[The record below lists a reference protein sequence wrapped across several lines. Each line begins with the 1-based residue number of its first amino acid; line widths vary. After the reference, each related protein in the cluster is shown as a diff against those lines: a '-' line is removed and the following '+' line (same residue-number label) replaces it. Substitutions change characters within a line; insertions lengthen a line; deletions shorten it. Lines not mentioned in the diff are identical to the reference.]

1 MHALINAAFDR
12 SRTVYMMFIFLV
24 IAGVLAYSSI
34 PKEME
39 PDVPIP
45 IIYVSLS
52 LDGISPND
60 GERLLVRPM
69 EKELQSIDGL
79 KNMSST
85 ASESHA
91 SVLLEFDAGFDG
103 EAALL
108 DVREKVDKAK
118 GNLPAAA
125 DEPTVNEVNVALFPV
140 LSVSLSGNLPERT
153 LVGIA
158 RDFKDK
164 LEALPG
170 VLEANVAGEREE
182 VLEIVVDPVV
192 LETYNVDFNQLFSL
206 IQSNNLLVAAGAIDT
221 GVGRMVLKVPGVIEN
236 INDVLSLPVKV
247 DGDRVVTFGD
257 VAEVRRTFKDPHSFA
272 RLNGSPTLVLEIS
285 KRLGANVIS
294 TIEDVRAVIAE
305 EQKRLPDSLKIQYQQ
320 DKAKETRTMLTD
332 LQNNVVSG
340 IVLVM
345 IVIMAALGFRSSLLV
360 GLAIPGSFLAG
371 IFVINMLG
379 FTMNVVVLFSL
390 ILVVGMLVDGAII
403 VTELADRNID
413 DGMTKEQAY
422 RAAAQRM
429 AWPVT
434 ASTFTTIAVFTPL
447 LFWPGVI
454 GQFMKYMPIT
464 VITCL
469 IASLA
474 MALVFI
480 PVLGKLIGRKP
491 PKITKQETQELDA
504 KAELRRVLQNP
515 DMASNAG
522 QITAREI
529 HEGTS
534 GIKSRYLKFLHV
546 LLRGPFITFLCVL
559 AFTIATYFV
568 YGKLGR
574 GVEFFPDIEPETM
587 AVQVYARGDLSI
599 YERDAI
605 VRNVESYVYE
615 QEGVETVYA
624 KTGGGGGAGN
634 AAEDQIG
641 SIVLQLAPWNKR
653 EKASAIIEELREKT
667 KNIAGIKL
675 EFAKNQGGPGGGG
688 KPINIQVSALSDK
701 KRDEAVMYLR
711 NLMGEVG
718 GFVEI
723 SDNRA
728 LPGIEWEL
736 KVNREQ
742 AARNGVDI
750 AMIGNAIQLITSG
763 IRVAG
768 YRPDDATDELDIR
781 VRYPEENRNLD
792 QIKNLRIGT
801 PRGMVPLSNFVSI
814 QPVPKTGTITRVD
827 TQRVITV
834 ESNVGEDFIP
844 DTQLKLL
851 QERLLEGPID
861 PEVSINFKGEA
872 EEQQEA
878 GIFLATA
885 FLTAIFLMTIILVTQ
900 FNSVY
905 HALLIL
911 SAILFSTSGVLIGL
925 MLAKQTFGVVMVG
938 IGIIA
943 LAGIV
948 VNNNIVLI
956 DTYNRFRA
964 SGAAALDAA
973 LLTGAVRARPVC
985 LTAITTI
992 LGLLPMVLSMNIN
1005 LLDRTITFGA
1015 PSTMWWTQ
1023 LASAIAG
1030 GLAFTTLLT
1039 LFLTPCLLV
1048 LGAKVT
1054 ALRKVRRLKRDQKR
1068 KAAARQR
1075 AASGSTANA

>member
-1 MHALINAAFDR
+1 MLSIINAAFDR
-12 SRTVYMMFIFLV
+12 SRTVYMVFFFLV
-24 IAGVLAYSSI
+24 IAGILAYSSI

-45 IIYVSLS
+45 IIYVSMG
-52 LDGISPND
+52 LDGIAPAD
-60 GERLLVRPM
+60 AARLLVRPM
-69 EKELQSIDGL
+69 EKELQGIDGL
-79 KNMSST
+79 KTMSST

-91 SVLLEFDAGFDG
+91 SVLLEFSAGFDG
-103 EAALL
+103 EQALL
-108 DVREKVDKAK
+108 DTREKVDKAK
-118 GNLPAAA
+118 SELPADA

-158 RDFKDK
+158 RNFKDK

-182 VLEIVVDPVV
+182 VLEIVIDPVV
-192 LETYNVDFNQLFSL
+192 LETYNVDFNELFSL
-206 IQSNNLLVAAGAIDT
+206 INSNNLLVAAGAIDT

-236 INDVLSLPVKV
+236 INDVLALPVKV
-247 DGDRVVTFGD
+247 DGSNVVTFGD
-257 VAEVRRTFKDPHSFA
+257 VAEIRRTFKDPTSFA

-294 TIEDVRAVIAE
+294 TIDQVREVIAE
-305 EQKRLPDSLKIQYQQ
+305 EQKILPSSLKIRFHQ

-345 IVIMAALGFRSSLLV
+345 IVIMAALGIRSALLV

-371 IFVINMLG
+371 IFVIHMLG

-403 VTELADRNID
+403 ISELADRNIE
-413 DGMTKEQAY
+413 DGMSKADAY
-422 RAAAQRM
+422 RSAAQRM
-429 AWPVT
+429 AWPIT
-434 ASTFTTIAVFTPL
+434 ASTFTTIAVFMPL

-469 IASLA
+469 LASLA

-480 PVLGKLIGRKP
+480 PVIGKIIGRRSSTP
-491 PKITKQETQELDA
+491 PANTSKEPDA
-504 KAELRRVLQNP
+504 KLALKRLLQNP
-515 DMASNAG
+515 DMATTTN
-522 QITAREI
+522 QISASDI

-534 GIKSRYLKFLHV
+534 GFKGRYLRFLHV
-546 LLRGPFITFLCVL
+546 LLKMPLITLVAVL
-559 AFTIATYFV
+559 VFTFATYFV
-568 YGKLGR
+568 YGLLGR
-574 GVEFFPDIEPETM
+574 GVEFFPDIEPESM
-587 AVQVYARGDLSI
+587 AVQVYARGDLSV
-599 YERDAI
+599 YERDSI
-605 VRNVESYVYE
+605 VRDVESYLYE
-615 QEGVETVYA
+615 QEGVRTVYA
-624 KTGGGGGAGN
+624 KTGGSSGVAN
-634 AAEDQIG
+634 SAEDQIG
-641 SIVLQLAPWNKR
+641 SIILELEPWNARK
-653 EKASAIIEELREKT
+653 KSAAIIEELREKT
-667 KNIAGIKL
+667 ANIPGIIL
-675 EFAKNQGGPGGGG
+675 EFAKNEGGPGGGG
-688 KPINIQVSALSDK
+688 KPINIQVSASNDK
-701 KRDEAVMYLR
+701 KRNDAVVYLR
-711 NLMGEVG
+711 NLMTEVG
-718 GFVEI
+718 GFVDI

-728 LPGIEWEL
+728 LPGIEWQLE
-736 KVNREQ
+736 VNREQ

-750 AMIGNAIQLITSG
+750 AMIGNAVQLITSG

-768 YRPDDATDELDIR
+768 YRPDNATDELDIR
-781 VRYPEENRNLD
+781 VRYPAVNRNLD
-792 QIKNLRIGT
+792 QINHIRIGT
-801 PRGMVPLSNFVSI
+801 PRGMVPLSNFISI

-827 TQRVITV
+827 SRRVITV
-834 ESNVGEDFIP
+834 EANIAEDFLP

-851 QERLLEGPID
+851 QEELLDGPKD
-861 PEVSINFKGEA
+861 PDVSITFKGEA
-872 EEQQEA
+872 EEQKEA
-878 GIFLATA
+878 GIFLVTA
-885 FLTAIFLMTIILVTQ
+885 FATAIFLMMIILVTQ
-900 FNSVY
+900 FNSFY
-905 HALLIL
+905 HASLIL
-911 SAILFSTSGVLIGL
+911 SAIVFSTSGVLIGL

-964 SGAAALDAA
+964 SGAAAIDAA

-992 LGLLPMVLSMNIN
+992 LGLMPMVLSMNIN

-1048 LGAKVT
+1048 LGAKVS
-1054 ALRKVRRLKRDQKR
+1054 ARRKVRKLKRAQTR
-1068 KAAARQR
+1068 LA
-1075 AASGSTANA
+1075 TAQ

>member
-1 MHALINAAFDR
+1 MQALINAAFDR
-12 SRTVYMMFIFLV
+12 SRTVYMVLVFLI
-24 IAGVLAYSSI
+24 IAGVLAFNSI

-45 IIYVSLS
+45 IIYVSMS

-60 GERLLVRPM
+60 AERLLVRPM
-69 EKELQSIDGL
+69 EKELQSTDGL
-79 KNMSST
+79 KEMTSS

-91 SVLLEFDAGFDG
+91 SVLLTFDAGFDG
-103 EAALL
+103 EEALL

-118 GNLPAAA
+118 ANLPAAA
-125 DEPTVNEVNVALFPV
+125 DEPSVNEVNVALFPV

-158 RDFKDK
+158 RNFKDK

-182 VLEIVVDPVV
+182 VLEVVIDPVV
-192 LETYNVDFNQLFSL
+192 LETYNIDFNQLFSL
-206 IQSNNLLVAAGAIDT
+206 ISSNNLLVAAGAIDT
-221 GVGRMVLKVPGVIEN
+221 GVGRMVLKVPGVIED
-236 INDVLSLPVKV
+236 IEDMLSLPVKV
-247 DGDRVVTFGD
+247 EGSSVVTFGD
-257 VAEVRRTFKDPHSFA
+257 VAEIRRTFKDPESFA

-305 EQKRLPDSLKIQYQQ
+305 EQKRLPESLKIRFHQ

-345 IVIMAALGFRSSLLV
+345 IVIMAALGIRSSLLV

-371 IFVINMLG
+371 IFIINLLG
-379 FTMNVVVLFSL
+379 YTMNVVVLFSL

-413 DGMTKEQAY
+413 DGMSKQEAY
-422 RAAAQRM
+422 RSASKRM
-429 AWPVT
+429 AWPVI

-454 GQFMKYMPIT
+454 GQFMRYMPIT

-474 MALVFI
+474 MALIFL
-480 PVLGKLIGRKP
+480 PVLGKLIGRTPAK
-491 PKITKQETQELDA
+491 KTAAQSKQPSARDELIRLL
-504 KAELRRVLQNP
+504 KNP
-515 DMASNAG
+515 DMAASTAN
-522 QITAREI
+522 ITATDI

-534 GIKSRYLKFLHV
+534 GFKGGYLRFLHI
-546 LLRGPFITFLCVL
+546 LLKGPFITFVCVL
-559 AFTIATYFV
+559 LFTVVTYFV

-574 GVEFFPDIEPETM
+574 GVEFFPDIEPESM

-599 YERDAI
+599 FERDKI
-605 VRNVESYVYE
+605 VKDVESRLYD
-615 QEGVETVYA
+615 QEGVLTVYA
-624 KTGGGGGAGN
+624 KTGGGGGLASS
-634 AAEDQIG
+634 AEDQIG
-641 SIVLQLAPWNKR
+641 SITLELEPWNQRK
-653 EKASAIIEELREKT
+653 KAATIIEELREKT
-667 KNIAGIKL
+667 SDIAGIKL
-675 EFAKNQGGPGGGG
+675 EFARNEGGPGGGG
-688 KPINIQVSALSDK
+688 KPVNIQVSANTDK
-701 KRDEAVMYLR
+701 KRDEAVTYLR
-711 NLMGEVG
+711 DLMSDVG
-718 GFVEI
+718 GFIDV

-736 KVNREQ
+736 EVDREQ

-781 VRYPEENRNLD
+781 VRYPAENRNLE
-792 QIKNLRIGT
+792 QIRNLRIGT

-814 QPVPKTGTITRVD
+814 QPVQKTGTITRVD

-834 ESNVGEDFIP
+834 QANMAEGFIP

-851 QERLLEGPID
+851 QEELLNGKQD
-861 PEVSINFKGEA
+861 PEVSISFKGEA

-878 GIFLATA
+878 AIFLVTA
-885 FLTAIFLMTIILVTQ
+885 FVTAIFLMTIILVTQ
-900 FNSVY
+900 FNSLY
-905 HALLIL
+905 HAFLIL

-925 MLAKQTFGVVMVG
+925 MLAKQTFGLVMVG

-956 DTYNRFRA
+956 DTYNRFRR
-964 SGAAALDAA
+964 SGAAAIDAA
-973 LLTGAVRARPVC
+973 LLTGAVRARPVL

-992 LGLLPMVLSMNIN
+992 LGLMPMVLSMNIN
-1005 LLDRTITFGA
+1005 LIERTITFGA
-1015 PSTMWWTQ
+1015 PSTQWWTQ
-1023 LASAIAG
+1023 MASAIAG

-1048 LGAKVT
+1048 LGAKVS
-1054 ALRKVRRLKRDQKR
+1054 ASRKVRKIKRQQKR
-1068 KAAARQR
+1068 LQKQQAQVAT
-1075 AASGSTANA
+1075 AASAT

>member
-1 MHALINAAFDR
+1 MQAIINAAFDR
-12 SRTVYMMFIFLV
+12 SRTVYMVFLFLV
-24 IAGVLAYSSI
+24 VAGIIAYNSI

-45 IIYVSLS
+45 IIYVSMS
-52 LDGISPND
+52 LDGISPKD
-60 GERLLVRPM
+60 AERLLVRPM
-69 EKELQSIDGL
+69 EKELQSTDGL
-79 KNMSST
+79 KDMSST

-91 SVLLEFDAGFDG
+91 SVLLQFDAGFDG
-103 EAALL
+103 EQALL
-108 DVREKVDKAK
+108 DVREKVDRAK
-118 GNLPAAA
+118 SELPAAA

-182 VLEIVVDPVV
+182 VLEIVVDPIV
-192 LETYNVDFNQLFSL
+192 LETYNVDFNELFSL
-206 IQSNNLLVAAGAIDT
+206 INQNNLLIAAGAIDT

-247 DGDRVVTFGD
+247 DGERVVTFGD
-257 VAEVRRTFKDPHSFA
+257 VAEVRRTFKDPQSFA

-285 KRLGANVIS
+285 KRIGANVIS
-294 TIEDVRAVIAE
+294 TIEDVRAVVAAE
-305 EQKRLPDSLKIQYQQ
+305 QELLPASLKIRYHQ

-345 IVIMAALGFRSSLLV
+345 IVIMAALGFRTALLV
-360 GLAIPGSFLAG
+360 GIAIPGSFLAG
-371 IFVINMLG
+371 IFVINLMG

-403 VTELADRNID
+403 VTELADRNVE
-413 DGMTKEQAY
+413 DGMPKAEAY
-422 RAAAQRM
+422 RLAARRM

-434 ASTFTTIAVFTPL
+434 ASTFTTIAVFMPL

-469 IASLA
+469 LASLA

-480 PVLGKLIGRKP
+480 PVIGKFVGREAQPQDQKSLDEQD
-491 PKITKQETQELDA
+491 PKAALK
-504 KAELRRVLQNP
+504 RVLQNP

-522 QITAREI
+522 QISAQDI
-529 HEGTS
+529 HDGTTGLKS
-534 GIKSRYLKFLHV
+534 GYLKTLHT
-546 LLRGPFITFLCVL
+546 LLKAPFITFLCVL
-559 AFTIATYFV
+559 AFTIVTYVV
-568 YGKLGR
+568 YGALGR
-574 GVEFFPDIEPETM
+574 GFEFFPDIEPESM

-599 YERDAI
+599 YEQDAI
-605 VRNVESYVYE
+605 MREVESYIVG
-615 QEGVETVYA
+615 QDGVNTIYA
-624 KTGGGGGAGN
+624 KTGAGGGLGN
-634 AAEDQIG
+634 SAEDQIG
-641 SIVLQLAPWNKR
+641 SITLELAPWNAR
-653 EKASAIIEELREKT
+653 DKAATIIEELREKT
-667 KNIAGIKL
+667 ASIPGINL
-675 EFAKNQGGPGGGG
+675 EFAKNEGGPGGGG
-688 KPINIQVSALSDK
+688 KPINIQVSASSDN
-701 KRDEAVMYLR
+701 KRNDAVMYLR
-711 NLMGEVG
+711 GLMNDVG
-718 GFVEI
+718 GFVDI

-728 LPGIEWEL
+728 LPGIEWQLE
-736 KVNREQ
+736 VDREQ

-750 AMIGNAIQLITSG
+750 AMIGNAVQLITSG

-768 YRPDDATDELDIR
+768 YRPDDATDEIDIR
-781 VRYPEENRNLD
+781 VRYPAEYRNLE
-792 QIKNLRIGT
+792 QIENLRIGT
-801 PRGMVPLSNFVSI
+801 QRGMVPLSNFVSI
-814 QPVPKTGTITRVD
+814 KPVPKTGTITRVD

-834 ESNVGEDFIP
+834 EANMAEGFIP

-851 QERLLEGPID
+851 QQELLDGPKD
-861 PEVSINFKGEA
+861 PAVSISFKGEA

-878 GIFLATA
+878 GIFLGTA
-885 FLTAIFLMTIILVTQ
+885 FLTAIFLMMIILVTQ
-900 FNSVY
+900 FNSLY
-905 HALLIL
+905 HATLIL

-964 SGAAALDAA
+964 SGAATIDAA
-973 LLTGAVRARPVC
+973 LLTGAVRARPVF

-992 LGLLPMVLSMNIN
+992 LGLMPMVLSMNIN
-1005 LLDRTITFGA
+1005 LLDRSITFGA

-1023 LASAIAG
+1023 MASAIAG

-1054 ALRKVRRLKRDQKR
+1054 AKRKIRKMKKQQKR
-1068 KAAARQR
+1068 KAHMEATAA
-1075 AASGSTANA
+1075 

>member
-1 MHALINAAFDR
+1 MLSIINAAFDR
-12 SRTVYMMFIFLV
+12 SRTVYMVFLFLI
-24 IAGVLAYSSI
+24 IAGIMAYSSI

-45 IIYVSLS
+45 IIYVSMS
-52 LDGISPND
+52 LDGISPKD
-60 GERLLVRPM
+60 AERLLVRPM
-69 EKELQSIDGL
+69 EKELQSISGL
-79 KNMSST
+79 KDMSST

-91 SVLLEFDAGFDG
+91 SVLLQFDAGFDG
-103 EAALL
+103 DEALL
-108 DVREKVDKAK
+108 DVREKVDKA
-118 GNLPAAA
+118 
-125 DEPTVNEVNVALFPV
+125 V

-153 LVGIA
+153 MVGIA
-158 RDFKDK
+158 RDLKDK
-164 LEALPG
+164 LEALSG

-206 IQSNNLLVAAGAIDT
+206 IRSNNLLVAAGAIDT

-236 INDVLSLPVKV
+236 INDVMSLPVKV
-247 DGDRVVTFGD
+247 DGSKVVTFGD
-257 VAEVRRTFKDPHSFA
+257 VAEVRRTFKDPNSFA

-294 TIEDVRAVIAE
+294 TIDEVRAVIAD
-305 EQKRLPDSLKIQYQQ
+305 EQTRLPASVKIRFHQ

-345 IVIMAALGFRSSLLV
+345 IVITAALGIRSSLLV

-371 IFVINMLG
+371 IFVIHTLG

-403 VTELADRNID
+403 VTELADRNIE
-413 DGMTKEQAY
+413 DGMSTADAY
-422 RAAAQRM
+422 RTAARRM

-434 ASTFTTIAVFTPL
+434 ASTFTTIVVFMPL

-491 PKITKQETQELDA
+491 PKRTLSQSKELEPHA
-504 KAELRRVLQNP
+504 ALKRVLQNP
-515 DMASNAG
+515 DSSANIG
-522 QITAREI
+522 QITAKEI
-529 HEGTS
+529 HAGTTGLKS
-534 GIKSRYLKFLHV
+534 GYLKFLHK
-546 LLRGPFITFLCVL
+546 LLRGPFITFVCVL
-559 AFTIATYFV
+559 LFTVLTYFV
-568 YGKLGR
+568 YGKLGK
-574 GVEFFPDIEPETM
+574 GVEFFPDIEPESM

-599 YERDAI
+599 FERDAI
-605 VRNVESYVYE
+605 VRKVETLIYE
-615 QEGVETVYA
+615 QEGVKTVYA
-624 KTGGGGGAGN
+624 KTGGGGGVGN
-634 AAEDQIG
+634 SAADQIG
-641 SIVLQLAPWNKR
+641 TITLELEAWNARK
-653 EKASAIIEELREKT
+653 KSAAIIDDLREKT
-667 KNIAGIKL
+667 SNIPGIKL
-675 EFAKNQGGPGGGG
+675 EFAKNEGGPGGGG
-688 KPINIQVSALSDK
+688 KPINIQVSATGDK
-701 KRDEAVMYLR
+701 KRNEAVNYLR
-711 NLMGEVG
+711 NLMTEIG
-718 GFVEI
+718 GFVDV

-728 LPGIEWEL
+728 LPGIEWQLE
-736 KVNREQ
+736 VNREQ

-768 YRPDDATDELDIR
+768 YRPDNATDELDIR
-781 VRYPEENRNLD
+781 VRYPAEDRNLD
-792 QIKNLRIGT
+792 QVRNLRVST
-801 PRGMVPLSNFVSI
+801 PQGMVPLSNFVSI
-814 QPVPKTGTITRVD
+814 QPVQKTGTITRVD
-827 TQRVITV
+827 TRRVITV
-834 ESNVGEDFIP
+834 EANVAEGKLP

-851 QERLLEGPID
+851 QEELLNGPID

-872 EEQQEA
+872 EEQLEA
-878 GIFLATA
+878 MVFLGTA
-885 FLTAIFLMTIILVTQ
+885 FLTAIFLMMIILVTQ
-900 FNSVY
+900 FNSLY
-905 HALLIL
+905 HSLLIL

-925 MLAKQTFGVVMVG
+925 MVTQQPFGVVMVG

-964 SGAAALDAA
+964 SGAAAIDAA
-973 LLTGAVRARPVC
+973 LLTGAVRARPVL

-992 LGLLPMVLSMNIN
+992 LGLMPMVLSMNIN
-1005 LLDRTITFGA
+1005 LLERTITFGA

-1023 LASAIAG
+1023 MASAIAG

-1054 ALRKVRRLKRDQKR
+1054 ANRKIRRLKREQAR
-1068 KAAARQR
+1068 VAAART
-1075 AASGSTANA
+1075 AAAAATS

>member
-1 MHALINAAFDR
+1 MLTLINAAFDR
-12 SRTVYMMFIFLV
+12 SRTVFMVFIFLI
-24 IAGVLAYSSI
+24 IAGVIAYSNI

-45 IIYVSLS
+45 IIYVSMS
-52 LDGISPND
+52 LDGIAPAD
-60 GERLLVRPM
+60 AERLLVRPM
-69 EKELQSIDGL
+69 EKELQSITGL
-79 KNMSST
+79 SEMSST

-91 SVLLEFDAGFDG
+91 SVLLQFDAGFDG
-103 EAALL
+103 DAALV

-118 GNLPAAA
+118 GSLPPDA

-158 RDFKDK
+158 RTLKDK

-192 LETYNVDFNQLFSL
+192 LETYNVDFNQLFQL
-206 IQSNNLLVAAGAIDT
+206 IRSNNLLVAAGAIDT
-221 GVGRMVLKVPGVIEN
+221 GAGRMVLKVPGIIEN
-236 INDVLSLPVKV
+236 IDDVMSMPVKV
-247 DGDRVVTFGD
+247 TDSNVVTFGD
-257 VAEVRRTFKDPHSFA
+257 VADVRRTFKDPQSFA

-294 TIEDVRAVIAE
+294 TIEDIREIIAA
-305 EQKRLPDSLKIQYQQ
+305 EQELLPASLKVRYLQ

-371 IFVINMLG
+371 IFAIHTLG

-413 DGMTKEQAY
+413 DGMTTTEAY
-422 RAAAQRM
+422 RVAARRM

-434 ASTFTTIAVFTPL
+434 ASTFTTIAVFAPL

-480 PVLGKLIGRKP
+480 PVIGRVIGRQPNQQTNSATPLSNDPQAALK
-491 PKITKQETQELDA
+491 
-504 KAELRRVLQNP
+504 RVLHNP
-515 DMASNAG
+515 DMSAEAG
-522 QITAREI
+522 QVTAANI
-529 HEGTS
+529 HSATS
-534 GIKSRYLKFLHV
+534 GLKGRYLRFLHT

-559 AFTIATYFV
+559 LFTAATYVV
-568 YGKLGR
+568 YGALGK
-574 GVEFFPDIEPETM
+574 GVEFFPDIEPESM
-587 AVQVYARGDLSI
+587 AVQIYARGDLSI
-599 YERDAI
+599 YEQDAI
-605 VRNVESYVYE
+605 VRDVESRIA
-615 QEGVETVYA
+615 GHDGIKSIYA
-624 KTGGGGGAGN
+624 KTGGGGGFGN
-634 AAEDQIG
+634 SAADQIG
-641 SIVLQLAPWNKR
+641 SIVLELQPWNAR
-653 EKASAIIEELREKT
+653 EKAAVIIDSLRDKT
-667 KNIAGIKL
+667 ADLPGIKL
-675 EFAKNQGGPGGGG
+675 EFAQNEGGPGGGG
-688 KPINIQVSALSDK
+688 KPVSIQVSAMGEK
-701 KRDEAVMYLR
+701 KRNDAIVYLR
-711 NLMGEVG
+711 NLMADVG
-718 GFVEI
+718 GFVDI

-728 LPGIEWEL
+728 LPGIEWQL

-750 AMIGNAIQLITSG
+750 AMVGNAIQLITSG

-781 VRYPEENRNLD
+781 VRYPEKHRTID

-801 PRGMVPLSNFVSI
+801 PNGMVPLSNFVTIS
-814 QPVPKTGTITRVD
+814 PVPKTGTITRVD
-827 TQRVITV
+827 TRRVITV
-834 ESNVGEDFIP
+834 EANMAEGFIP

-851 QERLLEGPID
+851 QEELLDGPKD

-878 GIFLATA
+878 MIFLITA
-885 FLTAIFLMTIILVTQ
+885 FLSAIFLMTIILVTQ
-900 FNSVY
+900 FNSLY

-925 MLAKQTFGVVMVG
+925 MLAQQTFGVVMVG

-956 DTYNRFRA
+956 DTYNRFRT
-964 SGAAALDAA
+964 SGAEAIDAA

-992 LGLLPMVLSMNIN
+992 LGLMPMVLSMNIN
-1005 LLDRTITFGA
+1005 LLERTITFGA

-1023 LASAIAG
+1023 MASAIAG

-1048 LGAKVT
+1048 LGANVSAKRQV
-1054 ALRKVRRLKRDQKR
+1054 RKLKREQFR
-1068 KAAARQR
+1068 AEAGAAAESL
-1075 AASGSTANA
+1075 AAGA

>member
-1 MHALINAAFDR
+1 MQAIINAAFDR
-12 SRTVYMMFIFLV
+12 SRTVFLALLFLIV
-24 IAGVLAYSSI
+24 AGSIAYNSI

-52 LDGISPND
+52 LDGISPKD
-60 GERLLVRPM
+60 AERLLVRPM
-69 EKELQSIDGL
+69 EKELQSTDGL
-79 KNMSST
+79 KDMSST

-91 SVLLEFDAGFDG
+91 SVLLQFSAGFDS
-103 EAALL
+103 EQALL
-108 DVREKVDKAK
+108 DVREKVDRAK
-118 GNLPAAA
+118 SELPTAA

-158 RDFKDK
+158 RDLKDK

-170 VLEANVAGEREE
+170 VLEAGVAGEREE

-192 LETYNVDFNQLFSL
+192 LETYSVDFDQLFSL
-206 IQSNNLLVAAGAIDT
+206 INQNNLLIAAGAIDT
-221 GVGRMVLKVPGVIEN
+221 GAGRMVLKVPGVIEN

-247 DGDRVVTFGD
+247 DGERVVTFGD
-257 VAEVRRTFKDPHSFA
+257 VAQVRRTFKDPKSFA

-285 KRLGANVIS
+285 KRIGANVIS
-294 TIEDVRAVIAE
+294 TIDDVREIIEAE
-305 EQKRLPDSLKIQYQQ
+305 QALFPTSLKVRYHQ

-345 IVIMAALGFRSSLLV
+345 IVIMAALGFRSALLV
-360 GLAIPGSFLAG
+360 GIAIPGSFLAG
-371 IFVINMLG
+371 IFVINLMG

-403 VTELADRNID
+403 VTELADRNIE
-413 DGMTKEQAY
+413 DGMAKADAY
-422 RAAAQRM
+422 RLAAQRM
-429 AWPVT
+429 AWPIT
-434 ASTFTTIAVFTPL
+434 ASTFTTIAVFMPL

-469 IASLA
+469 LASLA

-480 PVLGKLIGRKP
+480 PVIGKFIGRSP
-491 PKITKQETQELDA
+491 EPKTQKHTDEPDA
-504 KAELRRVLQNP
+504 KAALKRILQNP
-515 DMASNAG
+515 DMASQAG
-522 QITAREI
+522 QISAHDI
-529 HEGTS
+529 HNGTT
-534 GIKSRYLKFLHV
+534 GLKSTYLRFLHA
-546 LLRGPFITFLCVL
+546 LLKAPVITFLGVL
-559 AFTIATYFV
+559 SFTIVTYIV
-568 YGKLGR
+568 YGVLGR
-574 GVEFFPDIEPETM
+574 GVEFFPDIEPESM

-605 VRNVESYVYE
+605 MRKVESYVID
-615 QEGVETVYA
+615 QEGIKTIYA
-624 KTGGGGGAGN
+624 KTGASGGGLIS
-634 AAEDQIG
+634 AAADQIG
-641 SIVLQLAPWNKR
+641 TITLELDPWDTR
-653 EKASAIIEELREKT
+653 DKAATIIEELREKT
-667 KNIAGIKL
+667 SDIPGILL
-675 EFAKNQGGPGGGG
+675 EFAKNEGGPGGGG
-688 KPINIQVSALSDK
+688 KPINIQVSALDDK
-701 KRDEAVMYLR
+701 KRDEAVVYLR
-711 NLMGEVG
+711 GLMKKVG
-718 GFVEI
+718 GFVDI

-728 LPGIEWEL
+728 LPGIDWQLE
-736 KVNREQ
+736 VDREQ

-750 AMIGNAIQLITSG
+750 AMIGNAVQLITSG
-763 IRVAG
+763 VRVAG

-781 VRYPEENRNLD
+781 VRYPAEYRNLE
-792 QIKNLRIGT
+792 QIENLRIGT

-814 QPVPKTGTITRVD
+814 KPVPKTGTITRVD
-827 TQRVITV
+827 TQRVVTV
-834 ESNVGEDFIP
+834 EANMAEGFIP

-851 QERLLEGPID
+851 QQELLDGPKD
-861 PEVSINFKGEA
+861 PDVTISFKGEA

-878 GIFLATA
+878 GIFLGTA
-885 FLTAIFLMTIILVTQ
+885 FLTAIFLMMIILVTQ
-900 FNSVY
+900 FNSLY
-905 HALLIL
+905 HATLIL

-925 MLAKQTFGVVMVG
+925 MVAKQTFGVVMVG

-964 SGAAALDAA
+964 SGATAIDAA
-973 LLTGAVRARPVC
+973 LLTGAVRARPVF

-1005 LLDRTITFGA
+1005 LLDRSITFGA

-1054 ALRKVRRLKRDQKR
+1054 ASRKIRKMKKHQKR
-1068 KAAARQR
+1068 QA
-1075 AASGSTANA
+1075 GVTTAT

>member
-1 MHALINAAFDR
+1 MQALINAAFDR
-12 SRTVYMMFIFLV
+12 SRTVFMVLIFLIV
-24 IAGVLAYSSI
+24 AGVLAYNSI

-45 IIYVSLS
+45 IIYVSVS
-52 LDGISPND
+52 LDGISPD
-60 GERLLVRPM
+60 DAERLLVRPL

-79 KNMSST
+79 KEMTGS

-91 SVLLEFDAGFDG
+91 SVLLTFNAGFDG
-103 EAALL
+103 EAALV

-118 GNLPAAA
+118 ANLPSAA
-125 DEPTVNEVNVALFPV
+125 DEPSVNEVNVALFPV

-153 LVGIA
+153 LVSIA
-158 RDFKDK
+158 RNFKDK

-182 VLEIVVDPVV
+182 VLEIVIDPVV
-192 LETYNVDFNQLFSL
+192 LETYNIDFNELFAL
-206 IQSNNLLVAAGAIDT
+206 ISSNNLLVAAGAIDT

-236 INDVLSLPVKV
+236 IEDVLSLPVKV
-247 DGDRVVTFGD
+247 NGSSVVTFGD
-257 VAEVRRTFKDPHSFA
+257 VAQIRRTFKDPNSFA

-294 TIEDVRAVIAE
+294 TIEDVRAVIAQ
-305 EQKRLPDSLKIQYQQ
+305 EQERLPASLNIRYHQ

-340 IVLVM
+340 VVLVM
-345 IVIMAALGFRSSLLV
+345 IVITAALGIRSSLLV

-371 IFVINMLG
+371 IFIINILG
-379 FTMNVVVLFSL
+379 YTMNVVVLFSL

-413 DGMTKEQAY
+413 DGMSREEAF
-422 RAAAQRM
+422 RLASNRM
-429 AWPVT
+429 AWPVV

-454 GQFMKYMPIT
+454 GQFMRYMPIT

-469 IASLA
+469 LASLA
-474 MALVFI
+474 MALVFL
-480 PVLGKLIGRKP
+480 PVLGKIIGRKP
-491 PKITKQETQELDA
+491 TGHTTTQTQNPDA
-504 KAELRRVLQNP
+504 RTALMRVLKNP
-515 DMASNAG
+515 DMASNTAN
-522 QITAREI
+522 ITAADI

-534 GIKSRYLKFLHV
+534 GFKGGYLRVLHT
-546 LLRGPFITFLCVL
+546 LLHGPFITFMCALL
-559 AFTIATYFV
+559 FTVATYGV
-568 YGKLGR
+568 YGVLGR
-574 GVEFFPDIEPETM
+574 GIEFFPDIEPESM

-599 YERDAI
+599 FERDLI
-605 VRNVESYVYE
+605 VQEVESRLYD
-615 QEGVETVYA
+615 QEGVRTVYA
-624 KTGGGGGAGN
+624 KTGSTGGLASST
-634 AAEDQIG
+634 EDQIG
-641 SIVLQLAPWNKR
+641 SITLELAPWNQR
-653 EKASAIIEELREKT
+653 EKAATIIEQLRQKT
-667 KNIAGIKL
+667 SDIAGIKL
-675 EFAKNQGGPGGGG
+675 EFARNEGGPGGGG
-688 KPINIQVSALSDK
+688 KPVNIQISASSDK
-701 KRDEAVMYLR
+701 KRDEAVVYLR
-711 NLMGEVG
+711 NLMADVG
-718 GFVEI
+718 GFIDV

-736 KVNREQ
+736 EVDREQ

-750 AMIGNAIQLITSG
+750 AMIGNAIQLVTTG

-781 VRYPEENRNLD
+781 VRYPAENRNLE
-792 QIKNLRIGT
+792 QIQNLRIGT

-834 ESNVGEDFIP
+834 QANMAEGFIP

-851 QERLLEGPID
+851 QEELVNGEQD
-861 PEVSINFKGEA
+861 PEVSITFKGEA

-885 FLTAIFLMTIILVTQ
+885 FITAIFLMTIILVTQ
-900 FNSVY
+900 FNSLY
-905 HALLIL
+905 HAFLIL

-925 MLAKQTFGVVMVG
+925 MLAKQTFGLVMVG

-956 DTYNRFRA
+956 DTYNRFRR
-964 SGAAALDAA
+964 SGAAAIDAA

-985 LTAITTI
+985 LTAVTTI
-992 LGLLPMVLSMNIN
+992 LGLMPMVLSMNIN
-1005 LLDRTITFGA
+1005 LIDRSITFGA
-1015 PSTMWWTQ
+1015 PSTQWWTQ
-1023 LASAIAG
+1023 MASAIAG

-1054 ALRKVRRLKRDQKR
+1054 AKRKVRKIKR
-1068 KAAARQR
+1068 KQKKATKFA
-1075 AASGSTANA
+1075 TA